1 MMFVDESGDPGLPP
15 DGDWANWG
23 GSLSYDRVGVIIHG
37 WKWKNWNNR
46 IVELKSRYGLEWN
59 NEIKAADIRRRK
71 NSFAHWDRARRA
83 DFGEELLRL
92 IGDSDDITL
101 IGISINKRKI
111 SVGARARTARPEVRS
126 MELLLERYNGFLGE
140 QSDKSGIVI
149 LDPVNGISDDNLR
162 YFQSYLQE
170 KSANLHP
177 LRIVEGTFFAKS
189 HTSNLIQVA
198 DICSNIFYRREK
210 APLEF
215 ARIEPRFW
223 LRDGRQL
230 EGAGIKEWP
239 T

>member
-1 MMFVDESGDPGLPP
+1 
-15 DGDWANWG
+15 
-23 GSLSYDRVGVIIHG
+23 
-37 WKWKNWNNR
+37 
-46 IVELKSRYGLEWN
+46 
-59 NEIKAADIRRRK
+59 
-71 NSFAHWDRARRA
+71 
-83 DFGEELLRL
+83 
-92 IGDSDDITL
+92 
-101 IGISINKRKI
+101 
-111 SVGARARTARPEVRS
+111 

-210 APLEF
+210 APVEF